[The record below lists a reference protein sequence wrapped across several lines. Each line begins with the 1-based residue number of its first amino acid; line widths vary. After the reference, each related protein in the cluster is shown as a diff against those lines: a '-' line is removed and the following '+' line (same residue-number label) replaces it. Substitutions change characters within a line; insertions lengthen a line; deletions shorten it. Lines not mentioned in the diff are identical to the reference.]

1 MNLLAQYVRLTCS
14 YNLFS
19 VLFHTKTREYQSSR
33 NKYVTNLHIDYKLS
47 NFSCNFQIAH
57 TNLIQGQLVD
67 ILQVNDLEKS
77 RNDYRNAQYIFACFV
92 CADEEFLIFYP
103 EICSDHTNFHPGKLV
118 HIFRRGER
126 FEIIVKL
133 VSENT

>member
-67 ILQVNDLEKS
+67 ILQVNDLE
-77 RNDYRNAQYIFACFV
+77 
-92 CADEEFLIFYP
+92 
-103 EICSDHTNFHPGKLV
+103 
-118 HIFRRGER
+118 
-126 FEIIVKL
+126 
-133 VSENT
+133 